1 LKTTPVT
8 PDDLA
13 RSVIAVPPLARRA
26 DLTLNNEANR
36 ALVAHMKAGGVST
49 FLYGGNANFYN
60 IGLYEYARVL
70 DAFTEWVGTDDL
82 VIPSAGPAYGTL
94 RDQVEILRERAFPT
108 AMILPATFAATP
120 AGVMTGI
127 RHFAD
132 RLGRAVV
139 LYVKSEPYLSPRN
152 IAALVDDGIVNFV
165 KYAIVRKNAADD
177 AFLSELVERIDRR
190 MIVSGMG
197 EQPAP
202 VHMKAFRLQGFTSG
216 LVCIAPAAS
225 TALLRA
231 LQSGKDERAKEI
243 LSLFRDLE
251 ALRDAINPIRVL
263 HDAVSM
269 SGIAD
274 MGPILPF
281 LSGLDA
287 DERSRVERA
296 VRQLMALQ
304 TAPAASFAS

>member
-1 LKTTPVT
+1 MKTTAVT
-8 PDDLA
+8 PEDLA

-26 DLTLNNEANR
+26 DLTVNDEANR
-36 ALVAHMKAGGVST
+36 ALVAHLKAGGVST

-70 DAFTEWVGTDDL
+70 DALAEWVGDDDL
-82 VIPSAGPAYGTL
+82 AIPAAGPAYGTL
-94 RDQVEILRERAFPT
+94 RDQAALLRERAFPT
-108 AMILPATFAATP
+108 AMILPATLAATP

-132 RLGRAVV
+132 HLGRPVI
-139 LYVKSEPYLSPRN
+139 LYIKSETYLSPRDA
-152 IAALVDDGIVNFV
+152 AALVDDGIVNFV
-165 KYAIVRKNAADD
+165 KYAIVRKNPADD
-177 AFLSELVERIDRR
+177 AFLSDLIERIDRR

-202 VHMKAFRLQGFTSG
+202 VHMKAFGLQGFTSG

-231 LQSGKDERAKEI
+231 LQSGDDDEYTKRL
-243 LSLFRDLE
+243 LSVFRELE
-251 ALRDAINPIRVL
+251 DLRDMINPIRVL

-274 MGPILPF
+274 MGPILPY
-281 LSGLDA
+281 LSGLEPS
-287 DERSRVERA
+287 ERTQVERA
-296 VRQLMALQ
+296 VHQMMMVL
-304 TAPAASFAS
+304 TASSR